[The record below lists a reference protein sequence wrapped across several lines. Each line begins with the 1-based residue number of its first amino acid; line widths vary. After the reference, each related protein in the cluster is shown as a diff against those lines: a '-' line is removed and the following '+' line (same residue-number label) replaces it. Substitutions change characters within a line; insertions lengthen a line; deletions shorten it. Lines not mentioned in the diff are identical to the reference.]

1 MNGAITPNPFM
12 AYLTG
17 TIPTNEHFGHNM
29 KSIELKYKRFGINF
43 NVSASLP
50 ERWSELTAGQLIAIV
65 KNHSA
70 EISEIELLAAFLSIK
85 KDIVAKLT
93 DFQRYSIAVEL
104 EFLQD
109 FKPLYS
115 FTIRTIKGLN
125 APRPRLEGMSFGQ
138 FIYVDTYHEIAVTTD
153 DNSQLDKFIAC
164 LYLPENKQFDEK
176 LIQDHAD
183 FVAIFIRPEEKTAI
197 SLNYRLVKEWICKQ
211 YPLLFQASEPET
223 SDLEE
228 TQSTKNKRGSDWVN
242 VYESLVGDDIV
253 NQDKYAELPLHTV
266 FRYLTTKIKE
276 NARR

>member
-1 MNGAITPNPFM
+1 
-12 AYLTG
+12 
-17 TIPTNEHFGHNM
+17 M